1 MNKDFL
7 NSFVNWIIKN
17 NSDLQEFFDET
28 FNIMKLLVRFTMVI

>member
-28 FNIMKLLVRFTMVI
+28 FNIYEVAG